1 MNSIK
6 VKVLYALT
14 LLLQVAL
21 IAGAFIL
28 NFFATTRMGM
38 KRWFNYKNK
47 FWQNTLPIEELK
59 LAIFIL
65 LCIAVLI
72 LVILAVRKFK
82 TLTSLTKMS
91 IILLLLGLFVYAV
104 FIFIN
109 NVSSMRSYYYMLP
122 FFSLSSL
129 IQVVKG
135 YIFVPR
141 KS

>member
-1 MNSIK
+1 MNSIR

-38 KRWFNYKNK
+38 KRWLNYKNK

-59 LAIFIL
+59 IAVFVI
-65 LCIAVLI
+65 LCIATLI
-72 LVILAVRKFK
+72 LIIIAVKNIKSLSLLAK
-82 TLTSLTKMS
+82 LSL
-91 IILLLLGLFVYAV
+91 LVLALGLALFA
-104 FIFIN
+104 IFMFSN
-109 NVSSMRSYYYMLP
+109 SVSSLRAYYYMLP
-122 FFSLSSL
+122 FFSLSLL

-135 YIFVPR
+135 YIFILK